1 MCRHLSQV
9 LYLLC
14 ADDDP
19 DMRAILEAALRL
31 DPEIE
36 PEIFPSGSAL
46 LERARFGDAHGILLD
61 AMMPAP
67 DGYATCRAL
76 KADPLTAPIPVVF
89 LTAAA
94 ERPARE
100 AALAAGAIACLPKP
114 FDPRTLAAE
123 LRRAIIR

>member
-1 MCRHLSQV
+1 MLH
-9 LYLLC
+9 LLC

-19 DMRAILEAALRL
+19 DMRVILEAALRL
-31 DPEIE
+31 DPAIE
-36 PEIFPSGSAL
+36 PEIFPSGTAL
-46 LERARFGDAHGILLD
+46 LERARHGDAHVILLD

-76 KADPLTAPIPVVF
+76 KSDPITAPIPVVF

-94 ERPARE
+94 ERSARD

-114 FDPRTLAAE
+114 FDPRTLAAA
-123 LRRAIIR
+123 LHRAIQR

>member
-1 MCRHLSQV
+1 MF
-9 LYLLC
+9 YLLC

-19 DMRAILEAALRL
+19 DMRAILDAALRL
-31 DPEIE
+31 DPEIV
-36 PEIFPSGSAL
+36 PEIFSSGAAL
-46 LERARFGDAHGILLD
+46 LERAKFGDAHAILLD

-76 KADPLTAPIPVVF
+76 KSDPMTAPIPVVF

-100 AALAAGAIACLPKP
+100 AAFAAGAIACLSKP
-114 FDPRTLAAE
+114 FDPRSLATD
-123 LRRAIIR
+123 LRRALVR